1 MTGVLGFDYGRRR
14 IGVATGQTV
23 TGTATALTIVNARE
37 GKPDWDAISALIRE
51 WQPEL
56 LVVGLPLNMDGSEQA
71 MTQAARRFGNQLAG
85 RYNLPV
91 EFVDERLSSVEAE
104 ASRAQNTR
112 APHRREIDSVAAQ
125 IILQDWLD
133 SRP

>member
-1 MTGVLGFDYGRRR
+1 VTSVLGFDYGRKR
-14 IGVATGQTV
+14 IGVAVGQTV
-23 TGTATALTIVNARE
+23 SGSATALTTVSARD
-37 GKPDWDAISALIRE
+37 GQPDWRSISALIQD

-56 LVVGLPLNMDGSEQA
+56 LVVGLPLSMDGSEHEL
-71 MTQAARRFGNQLAG
+71 TQAARRFGNRLAG

-91 EFVDERLSSVEAE
+91 EFVDERLTSVEAE
-104 ASRAQNTR
+104 ARQVR
-112 APHRREIDSVAAQ
+112 PPRPGDIDKIAAQ

>member
-1 MTGVLGFDYGRRR
+1 MTSVLGFDYGRKR
-14 IGVATGQTV
+14 IGVAVGQTV
-23 TGTATALTIVNARE
+23 SGSATALTTVSARD
-37 GKPDWDAISALIRE
+37 GQPDWRSISALIQD

-56 LVVGLPLNMDGSEQA
+56 LVVGLPLSMDGSEHEL
-71 MTQAARRFGNQLAG
+71 TQAARRFGNQLAG

-91 EFVDERLSSVEAE
+91 EFVDERLTSVEAE
-104 ASRAQNTR
+104 ARQVR
-112 APHRREIDSVAAQ
+112 PPRPGDIDKIAAQ

>member
-1 MTGVLGFDYGRRR
+1 MTSVLGFDYGRKR
-14 IGVATGQTV
+14 IGVAVGQTV
-23 TGTATALTIVNARE
+23 SGSATALTTVSARD
-37 GKPDWDAISALIRE
+37 GQPDWRSISALIQD

-56 LVVGLPLNMDGSEQA
+56 LVVGLPLSMDGSEHEL
-71 MTQAARRFGNQLAG
+71 TQAARRFGNRLAG

-91 EFVDERLSSVEAE
+91 EFVDERLTSVEAE
-104 ASRAQNTR
+104 ARQVR
-112 APHRREIDSVAAQ
+112 PPRPGDIDKIAAQ